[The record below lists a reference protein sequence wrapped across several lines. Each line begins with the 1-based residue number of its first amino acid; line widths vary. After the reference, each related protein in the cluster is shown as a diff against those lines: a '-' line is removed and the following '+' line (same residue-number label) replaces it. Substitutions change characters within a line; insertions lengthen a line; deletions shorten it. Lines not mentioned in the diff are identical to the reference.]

1 MGTAQARVTP
11 VRTVTAGAI
20 GNALEWYDFGLFGYF
35 APIISSQFFPS
46 ADPAVALLNTFGVFA
61 AGFLMRPIGAIM
73 FGHLGDRLGRKWA
86 LGLSVLLMAVPTA
99 LVGLLPT
106 YLQIGLAAPLLLL
119 LVRLLQGLSVGGEYV
134 GSMSYLAESAQPGRR
149 GFVSSWC
156 NVSGGLGGL
165 TGAGLATLITRVLT
179 PDQVADWG
187 WRLPFLLSIPAGM
200 ASWRLRQTIAES
212 PCFTEVRREGQV
224 ARVPLRE
231 SLRGDRAAFL
241 TIAGLSLLASIGWYL
256 PWVWLVTWLD
266 DINQPPLPQWEA
278 LASGTL
284 AGAILIV
291 LTPLGG
297 ALSDRIG
304 RKPVILAGSVG
315 YLVLSYPMF
324 LWMSQGTFTAAL
336 TGQLVSAVLSA
347 LYGGASLAAFVEL
360 FPTRTRYSGLALS
373 YNTAVAI
380 CGGTTPLVATWLV
393 NVTDSTLTPAF
404 YLMAAALGTT
414 LAALAM
420 PERAGQPLP

>member
-1 MGTAQARVTP
+1 MGTTQGRVGPARTL
-11 VRTVTAGAI
+11 TAGAI
-20 GNALEWYDFGLFGYF
+20 GNALEWYDFSLFGFF
-35 APIISSQFFPS
+35 APAISSQFFPS
-46 ADPAVALLNTFGVFA
+46 ADPRAALVNTFGVFA
-61 AGFLMRPIGAIM
+61 AGFLMRPVGAIL
-73 FGHLGDRLGRKWA
+73 FGHLGDRMGRKWA

-106 YLQIGLAAPLLLL
+106 YHQIGLTAALLLL

-134 GSMSYLAESAQPGRR
+134 GSMSYLAETAPPGRR
-149 GFVSSWC
+149 GFASSWC
-156 NVSGGLGGL
+156 NVSGGVGGL
-165 TGAGLATLITRVLT
+165 VGSALAALLTRVLT
-179 PDQVADWG
+179 PEQVADWG
-187 WRLPFLLSIPAGM
+187 WRLPFLLSIPGGLM
-200 ASWRLRQTIAES
+200 SWRLRQSIAES
-212 PCFTEVRREGQV
+212 PCFTEVRETGKV

-231 SLRGDRAAFL
+231 SLRSDRRAFL

-266 DINQPPLPQWEA
+266 DINRPRMPQWEA
-278 LASGTL
+278 LTSSTL
-284 AGAILIV
+284 AGAVLTV

-304 RKPVILAGSVG
+304 RKPVILAASVG

-324 LWMSQGTFTAAL
+324 LWMSGGTFTAAL
-336 TGQLVSAVLSA
+336 SAQLVAAVLTA
-347 LYGGASLAAFVEL
+347 LYGGAALAAFVEL

-373 YNTAVAI
+373 YNLAVAV

-393 NVTDSTLTPAF
+393 NATGSTLAPAF

-414 LAALAM
+414 VAALAM
-420 PERAGQPLP
+420 PERADKPLL

>member
-1 MGTAQARVTP
+1 MGTAKGQASP
-11 VRTVTAGAI
+11 ARTVMAGAI
-20 GNALEWYDFGLFGYF
+20 GNALEWYDFSLFGYF

-46 ADPAVALLNTFGVFA
+46 ADPRAALLNTFGVFA
-61 AGFLMRPIGAIM
+61 AGFLMRPLGAIL
-73 FGHLGDRLGRKWA
+73 FGHLGDRLGRKRA
-86 LGLSVLLMAVPTA
+86 LELSVLLMAVPTA

-106 YLQIGLAAPLLLL
+106 YHQVGLVAPLLLL

-149 GFVSSWC
+149 GFDSSWC
-156 NVSGGLGGL
+156 NVSGGVGGL
-165 TGAGLATLITRVLT
+165 IGSGLATVLT
-179 PDQVADWG
+179 RMLTPEQVADWG
-187 WRLPFLLSIPAGM
+187 WRLPFLLSIPGGIL
-200 ASWRLRQTIAES
+200 SWRLRLSIAES
-212 PCFTEVRREGQV
+212 PCFKEVRHAGQV
-224 ARVPLRE
+224 APVPLRE
-231 SLRGDRAAFL
+231 SLRTDRRAFL

-266 DINQPPLPQWEA
+266 DINRPALPQWEA
-278 LASGTL
+278 LASSTL
-284 AGAILIV
+284 AGIVLIV

-297 ALSDRIG
+297 ALSDRLG

-324 LWMSQGTFTAAL
+324 LWMSRGTFTAAL
-336 TGQLVSAVLSA
+336 SGQLVSAVLTA
-347 LYGGASLAAFVEL
+347 LYGGASLAAFAEL

-373 YNTAVAI
+373 YNLAVAL

-393 NVTDSTLTPAF
+393 NVSGSTLTPAF

-420 PERAGQPLP
+420 PERARQPLS